1 MLNQSIE
8 LVTIAAAAVITTTA
22 AATAITAAATT
33 PVAATATTAAAAT
46 TITTAATTTIA
57 AAATTAATTTTT
69 AAIKGAFTWRA
80 GFADADHTAGHLRV
94 VQFSNRFRSGFV
106 GFHFDKT
113 KSLGATGIAISNQC
127 G

>member
-33 PVAATATTAAAAT
+33 PVAATATTAAAT
-46 TITTAATTTIA
+46 TITTTATTVA
-57 AAATTAATTTTT
+57 AAATATTTTTT
-69 AAIKGAFTWRA
+69 AAIKGAFAWRA
-80 GFADADHTAGHLRV
+80 GFANADHTAGHLRV
-94 VQFSNRFRSGFV
+94 VQFSNRFRSGFI

>member
-33 PVAATATTAAAAT
+33 PVAATTTTAAA
-46 TITTAATTTIA
+46 TITTAATTVA
-57 AAATTAATTTTT
+57 AAATTTATTTTTT
-69 AAIKGAFTWRA
+69 AAIKGAFAWRA
-80 GFADADHTAGHLRV
+80 GFANADHTAGHLRV
-94 VQFSNRFRSGFV
+94 VQFSNRFRSGFI